1 MLFVQLAGWMYWGGT
16 GEEENLLK
24 PKRAYF
30 GECVG
35 VCFGRLK
42 VKLASLILAQNERW
56 RRA

>member
-30 GECVG
+30 GEFVG
-35 VCFGRLK
+35 VCF
-42 VKLASLILAQNERW
+42 
-56 RRA
+56 